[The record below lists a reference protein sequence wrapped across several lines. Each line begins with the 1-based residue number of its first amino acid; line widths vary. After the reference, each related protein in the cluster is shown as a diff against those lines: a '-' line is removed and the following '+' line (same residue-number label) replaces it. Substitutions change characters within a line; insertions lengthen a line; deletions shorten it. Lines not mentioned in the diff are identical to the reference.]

1 MPMITVRAPLHW
13 LFLAIGLNVSLAAG
27 AQDYSGPRFLSLP
40 PLEVREVIG
49 EWLSMPQFGP
59 LYCTL
64 FIVSSGGQWMA
75 FNDCT
80 GCGGYVPRDYLLG
93 PNYMAC
99 IWGVPLS
106 QQGPRIFLEQ
116 DLQITYSIRDDG
128 RLSVTSS
135 GSTQR
140 SSASILEIV
149 SPEQS
154 LSAHWK

>member
-1 MPMITVRAPLHW
+1 
-13 LFLAIGLNVSLAAG
+13 
-27 AQDYSGPRFLSLP
+27 
-40 PLEVREVIG
+40 
-49 EWLSMPQFGP
+49 
-59 LYCTL
+59 
-64 FIVSSGGQWMA
+64 
-75 FNDCT
+75 
-80 GCGGYVPRDYLLG
+80 
-93 PNYMAC
+93 MAC